1 MSKSCKR
8 LPVKSLFTAA
18 LYFFLVAS
26 SFVFRCQF
34 DNGRGRQSLVLVFRL
49 ENGVADL
56 HVVTLV
62 VERIRSHS
70 FFVCLTSATFAVNA
84 QKRVKPLRLPFC
96 VRLIHEIR
104 VAAERW
110 RVLRVGKRVR
120 HLLLT
125 LLGARWGSCKP
136 WGWTRGHPWRRRVLR
151 LSLGR
156 RRRRA
161 QKRAQARRSL
171 LVQS

>member
-84 QKRVKPLRLPFC
+84 QKRSSHFVSPSAF
-96 VRLIHEIR
+96 VRYTRSELQPKGGEFY
-104 VAAERW
+104 
-110 RVLRVGKRVR
+110 G
-120 HLLLT
+120 
-125 LLGARWGSCKP
+125 LGNEFGICC
-136 WGWTRGHPWRRRVLR
+136 
-151 LSLGR
+151 
-156 RRRRA
+156 
-161 QKRAQARRSL
+161 
-171 LVQS
+171 